1 MSQLSI
7 QLSDKADALIAQ
19 LQKEIFNRRRKKVTA
34 AGVVESLVES
44 GARSQSDKRFATSWA
59 NLIKDIEKAAKLAD
73 AHGSKP
79 SSLSDEEWVL
89 VLSHRA
95 RLGTTSG
102 VKKAAARATRKP
114 AAAKTTASKTTV
126 AKTTTAKTAPAK
138 TTTAKTAVAKK
149 PSARAAAADQAP
161 ESKPRPARRARK
173 SAAAGS
179 TSTSVAKRM
188 AKAVGRLGTTPL
200 PSLSAGGNGITS
212 PARS

>member
-102 VKKAAARATRKP
+102 GKKAAKRATTRKP
-114 AAAKTTASKTTV
+114 AAATTAS
-126 AKTTTAKTAPAK
+126 AR
-138 TTTAKTAVAKK
+138 TAVAKK
-149 PSARAAAADQAP
+149 PSARSVSSKATAADQAP
-161 ESKPRPARRARK
+161 DSKPRPARRARK
-173 SAAAGS
+173 SGAAGS
-179 TSTSVAKRM
+179 TNTSVAKRM

-200 PSLSAGGNGITS
+200 PSLTTGGNGISS

>member
-102 VKKAAARATRKP
+102 GKKAAKRATTRKP
-114 AAAKTTASKTTV
+114 AAAKTTA
-126 AKTTTAKTAPAK
+126 AKTAPAK
-138 TTTAKTAVAKK
+138 TGSAKTAAVKK
-149 PSARAAAADQAP
+149 PSARAVAADQAP

-179 TSTSVAKRM
+179 TNTSVAKRM

-200 PSLSAGGNGITS
+200 PSLTSGGNGISS

>member
-102 VKKAAARATRKP
+102 GRKPAKRATTRKP
-114 AAAKTTASKTTV
+114 AAAKTAA
-126 AKTTTAKTAPAK
+126 AKTTAAK
-138 TTTAKTAVAKK
+138 TTAAKTAVARKS
-149 PSARAAAADQAP
+149 SARAAAADQAP

-179 TSTSVAKRM
+179 TNTSVAKRM

-200 PSLSAGGNGITS
+200 PSLTSGGNGISS